1 MTTEKILSS
10 FKLEL
15 PLFTDKKIFEHIKM
29 HKKYILY
36 CRKRKEIFAVK
47 NILKELIGRIER
59 EFLEISEDVKVKGL
73 KCLKQEELLK
83 KRRMVRNWKQEKI
96 LRVTV
101 QDDGW
106 SREKEMLDFARRQ
119 NEEKNCKKR
128 QEIGRQVRAYRE
140 QKEVR
145 RIREDEERARAEED
159 RERNKVRLTQED
171 RRRLKGKKLASFMHK
186 MNPILE
192 KINRKEAAEQ
202 KKENLQQQ
210 YRSKFATLP
219 SKFLE
224 GTESYGL
231 KVRDKFSPSREKGKF
246 ADNLAG
252 NVVRTTGRAMVGWRA
267 AMF

>member
-1 MTTEKILSS
+1 MTTQKILSS
-10 FKLEL
+10 FKLAL
-15 PLFTDKKIFEHIKM
+15 PLVSEANIFGHVKM

-36 CRKRKEIFAVK
+36 CRKRKEIFGMK
-47 NILKELIGRIER
+47 NIVKELMGRLEG
-59 EFLEISEDVKVKGL
+59 EFEEISQKEEDAGL
-73 KCLKQEELLK
+73 KCLKQEELLR

-96 LRVTV
+96 LRVVV
-101 QDDGW
+101 QEDNY
-106 SREKEMLDFARRQ
+106 SREKEIMDFARRQ
-119 NEEKNCKKR
+119 NEAKNSKKR
-128 QEIGRQVRAYRE
+128 EEIGRQVRAYRE

-145 RIREDEERARAEED
+145 RMREDEDRARAEKE
-159 RERNKVRLTQED
+159 RERNVGRLTQED
-171 RRRLKGKKLASFMHK
+171 RRRLKGKELASFMHK

-202 KKENLQQQ
+202 KKENLQQH

-231 KVRDKFSPSREKGKF
+231 KLRGKFSPSLEKGKL

-267 AMF
+267 SMF